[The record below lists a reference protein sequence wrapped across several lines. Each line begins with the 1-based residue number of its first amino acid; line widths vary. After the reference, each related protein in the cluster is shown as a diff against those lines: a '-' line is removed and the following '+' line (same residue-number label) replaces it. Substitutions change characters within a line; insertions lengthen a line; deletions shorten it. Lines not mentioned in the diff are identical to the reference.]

1 MTSLSTDALRWLKT
15 GLWLP
20 LIALNGW
27 VVLQVFQYFEPLVT
41 ILIGAS
47 VLAFILNYPVEWLQ
61 SRLSRPVAVAI
72 VLLVSLIALIG
83 IGITIVP
90 VLLEQFAAIVEQI
103 PNGLAGAIAHLQV
116 IQSWAAAYRLPI
128 NFDQVIQQIT
138 DRLPD
143 QLEGLVAQPL
153 LFTLNA
159 VGGLS
164 SVLLTSVL
172 TFYLLLDGKRLWTAV
187 FQRLPLKNRDRIRR
201 SLQDDFHRYFIGQA
215 ILGAVMAVL
224 LSVVLVILHIPYSL
238 LLGAAVGVMTLIPFG
253 DVAGYS
259 LVCLLIAAQSPGLA
273 VLTLGVIV
281 VLDQLIDQAIAP
293 RILGSFTGLSPIWII
308 LALLLGTK
316 LFGFPGL
323 LLAVPI
329 ASFISTILEDET
341 LLENQDSLIQVEDRT
356 PNPFKPSID
365 ESVKI

>member
-1 MTSLSTDALRWLKT
+1 MTSLSIDALRWVKT

-27 VVLQVFQYFEPLVT
+27 VVIQVLQYFEPLVT

-47 VLAFILNYPVEWLQ
+47 VLAFVLNYPVEWLQ
-61 SRLSRPVAVAI
+61 QRLSRPAAVAI
-72 VLLVSLIALIG
+72 VLLISLIALVG
-83 IGITIVP
+83 IGVTVVP
-90 VLLEQFAAIVEQI
+90 VLLEQFTAIVQQL
-103 PNGLAGAIAHLQV
+103 PNGLARAIAHLQV
-116 IQSWAAAYRLPI
+116 IQNWAAAHRLPI
-128 NFDQVIQQIT
+128 NLNQIIQQIT
-138 DRLPD
+138 DRLPN
-143 QLEGLVAQPL
+143 QLEGLGDQTL

-164 SVLLTSVL
+164 SLLLTLVL
-172 TFYLLLDGKRLWTAV
+172 TFYLLLDGKRVWTAI

-215 ILGAVMAVL
+215 ILGAIMAVV
-224 LSVVLVILHIPYSL
+224 LSVVLVILHVPYSL

-259 LVCLLIAAQSPGLA
+259 LACLLIAAQSPGLA

-281 VLDQLIDQAIAP
+281 VLDQIIDQAIAP
-293 RILGSFTGLSPIWII
+293 RILGSFTGLNPVWII

-316 LFGFPGL
+316 LFGLPGL
-323 LLAVPI
+323 LLAVPL

-341 LLENQDSLIQVEDRT
+341 LLENQDDLIQLDRET
-356 PNPFKPSID
+356 PNALHSGIS